1 MHFIWTLI
9 IGAVIGCIGQ
19 LIVGRD
25 MPLGWLGNIIGG
37 LVGAWLGTAL
47 LGDWGPSLVLSATSR
62 LAAANHDR
70 PDWACRFGFPH
81 HAIGRHFQAVN
92 RSVADS
98 SW

>member
-25 MPLGWLGNIIGG
+25 MPLGRLGNIIGG

-47 LGDWGPSLVLSATSR
+47 LGDWGPSLAGMALI
-62 LAAANHDR
+62 
-70 PDWACRFGFPH
+70 P
-81 HAIGRHFQAVN
+81 AIIGAIIVVFLVSLLLGTTRRKA
-92 RSVADS
+92 
-98 SW
+98 

>member
-47 LGDWGPSLVLSATSR
+47 LGDWGA
-62 LAAANHDR
+62 
-70 PDWACRFGFPH
+70 F
-81 HAIGRHFQAVN
+81 IGRNGLDPSYYRGHHRRLPCFL
-92 RSVADS
+92 VAGHDS
-98 SW
+98 AQGIGGGRI

>member
-1 MHFIWTLI
+1 MMHFIWMLI

-47 LGDWGPSLVLSATSR
+47 LGDWGPSLAGMALI
-62 LAAANHDR
+62 
-70 PDWACRFGFPH
+70 P
-81 HAIGRHFQAVN
+81 AIIGAIIVVFLVSLLLGTTRRKA
-92 RSVADS
+92 
-98 SW
+98 

>member
-37 LVGAWLGTAL
+37 LVCAWLGTAL
-47 LGDWGPSLVLSATSR
+47 LGDWGPSLAGMALI
-62 LAAANHDR
+62 
-70 PDWACRFGFPH
+70 P
-81 HAIGRHFQAVN
+81 AIIGAIIVVFLVSLLLGTTRRKA
-92 RSVADS
+92 
-98 SW
+98 

>member
-1 MHFIWTLI
+1 MMHFIWTLI

-47 LGDWGPSLVLSATSR
+47 LGDWGL
-62 LAAANHDR
+62 H
-70 PDWACRFGFPH
+70 
-81 HAIGRHFQAVN
+81 
-92 RSVADS
+92 
-98 SW
+98 